1 MSKKKAETVLIVGDN
16 PGIKD
21 IAAKQKSL
29 SGCRSI
35 MASNVAEALQ
45 VASKQP
51 QIDILLT
58 EIMPPDRNGED
69 LAKQFIKL
77 YPKARIL
84 YMIP

>member
-1 MSKKKAETVLIVGDN
+1 MSKKKAATVLIVGDD
-16 PGIKD
+16 PRIKA
-21 IAAKQKSL
+21 IAAKQESL

-35 MASNVAEALQ
+35 LASNVTEALQ
-45 VASKQP
+45 VASKQS

-58 EIMPPDRNGED
+58 DIMPPDRNGED
-69 LAKQFIKL
+69 LANQFIKL